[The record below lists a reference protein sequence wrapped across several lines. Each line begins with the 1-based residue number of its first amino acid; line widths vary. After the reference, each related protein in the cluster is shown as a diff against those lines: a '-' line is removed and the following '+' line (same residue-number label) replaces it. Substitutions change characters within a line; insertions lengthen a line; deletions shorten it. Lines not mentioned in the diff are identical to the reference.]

1 MLTSDVM
8 KRLSKEGKVVY
19 PTEDKVDKRL
29 LKAKYGIYRDMA
41 NTQKRY
47 RKEIDDALTENH

>member
-1 MLTSDVM
+1 M